1 MHLIIAEKNI
11 AANRIAHIL
20 AGKVPVS
27 QKKEGNAN
35 VYQFADT
42 AAIGLRGHV
51 VEVDFEPGYQNWR
64 SETHPPRSLI
74 DAHIIKNPTE
84 PGIVKLLQRLAKKA
98 DLVTIATDYDT
109 EGELIGK
116 EAYELVRQVNK
127 DVAVNR
133 AKFSAITKEEITA
146 AFEHAGDLDF
156 NLAAAGEARQIID
169 LMWGASLTRFISLT
183 ARRGGNNI
191 LSVGRVQSPTLAM
204 IVDREKEIEAFVPE
218 PYWELSVETKSN
230 NEPFT
235 ARHTEGK
242 FTEFSRAEAAKNAT
256 KAPLIVTDVKE
267 GTRADKAPTPF
278 DTTGFIVAAA
288 RLGLS
293 AANAMRIAEDLYM
306 HGYISY
312 PRTDNTIY
320 PPSLNLNEIL
330 DDLAKT
336 EFAKDVAWVKSNR
349 REKPTQGKKS
359 TTDHPPIHPAGPAT
373 QAQLGENWKV
383 YELIVRRFL
392 ATLSPDAQWT
402 TMKLLFDASGE
413 PYTATGS
420 RLAVQ
425 GWRTVYPYSDAK
437 DTILP
442 VVTIGDKLPID
453 EINLEG
459 KETQPPP
466 RYSQSKLIQEMEKL
480 GLGTKST
487 RHDVIQKLLSRK
499 YVEGAPLRPT
509 LVGRAVTD
517 SLEAHAPVITQAEM
531 TRTLEGEMEQI
542 SLGEQMRDAVI
553 VNSRK
558 MLHQA
563 FDQLEANTEQI
574 GKEIIEQTDEERIIG
589 PCPVCSQDLRI
600 RHLRGASQFI
610 GCNGFP
616 DCTFNI
622 SLPPSN
628 WGLAVRAKEIC
639 EEHKLHHILLIS
651 KGARP
656 WEIGCPF
663 CMHQTTQ
670 RENLLMMPS
679 VDEKM
684 LEHLFS
690 HHIYTVYDLTKINAD
705 TLSKRIEVSG
715 EIAKTLIYEA
725 NDVMDLLRTRSEA
738 KKFLR
743 KLIPPKKKRSYTK
756 VMNVL
761 HERNINSIADMS
773 AAHLD
778 LFTAAGLSADE
789 AKLVKSE
796 AYALTCKG
804 RLKESGVA
812 PLTLK
817 KYHTAGF
824 ISPEELLS
832 FPSPYISM
840 MSGVNIETVHKNLT
854 AIAESLGKK
863 APEKISKPKFDKGRD
878 ELLSIP
884 GVDEAILE
892 KLYRG
897 GVYNNETLLTV
908 DTSKI
913 SAAGLSKAAISAMQ
927 SKVQSQASQV
937 KAKSPAPS
945 QKQGKIDAKTATPHT
960 FTGLEIAPIIR
971 KKYEAAGFTSPEE
984 LFSLPSPYISIKTG
998 VNIET
1003 VHKSLSA
1010 IAELLGKRTPEKISK
1025 LKFDKG
1031 RSELLSIPGIDEAI
1045 LEKLY
1050 HIGIYDKN
1058 SLLGANSKKDAKI
1071 GLSQAALS
1079 ALQSQAKIST
1089 M

>member
-11 AANRIAHIL
+11 VANRIAHIL
-20 AGKVPVS
+20 AEKKSVS
-27 QKKEGNAN
+27 QKKEGGVNL
-35 VYQFADT
+35 YQFSNT
-42 AAIGLRGHV
+42 SAIGLRGHV

-74 DAHIIKNPTE
+74 DAPVIKNPTE
-84 PGIVKLLQRLAKKA
+84 AGIVKLLQRLAKKA

-127 DVAVNR
+127 DVTVNR

-146 AFEHAGDLDF
+146 AFENAGDLDF

-169 LMWGASLTRFISLT
+169 LMWGASLTRFISLA

-191 LSVGRVQSPTLAM
+191 LSVGRVQTPTLAM
-204 IVDREKEIEAFVPE
+204 IVDREKEIEAFVQE

-242 FTEFSRAEAAKNAT
+242 FTEFERAEAAKNAT
-256 KAPLIVTDVKE
+256 KAPLVVTDVKE

-288 RLGLS
+288 RFGLS

-336 EFAKDVAWVKSNR
+336 EFAKDVDWVRSNR
-349 REKPTQGKKS
+349 REKPTRGKKS

-373 QAQLGENWKV
+373 PAELGENWKV
-383 YELIVRRFL
+383 YELVVRRFL
-392 ATLSPDAQWT
+392 ATLSPDAKWT

-420 RLAVQ
+420 RLVIS

-442 VVTIGDKLPID
+442 VVAVGDKLPID
-453 EINLEG
+453 EINLDE
-459 KETQPPP
+459 KATQPPP
-466 RYSQSKLIQEMEKL
+466 RYSQSKLIQEMESL

-499 YVEGAPLRPT
+499 YIEGAPLRPT

-517 SLEAHAPVITQAEM
+517 SLESHAPVITQAEM
-531 TRTLEGEMEQI
+531 TRTLEGKMEQI
-542 SLGEQMRDAVI
+542 SHGKEKRDVVV

-558 MLHQA
+558 MLHRA

-574 GKEIIEQTDEERIIG
+574 GKEIMEQTDEERIIG
-589 PCPVCSQDLRI
+589 PCPICGQDLRI
-600 RHLRGASQFI
+600 RHLRGAAQFI

-622 SLPPSN
+622 SLPPST

-651 KGARP
+651 KGSRP

-670 RENLLMMPS
+670 RENFLMMPS

-684 LEHLFS
+684 LKRLYSS
-690 HHIYTVYDLTKINAD
+690 HVYSVYDLTKMNTDA
-705 TLSKRIEVSG
+705 LSKRMEISG
-715 EIAKTLIYEA
+715 EVAKMLTSEA
-725 NDVMDLLRTRSEA
+725 NEVMDLLRTRSEA
-738 KKFLR
+738 KKFLK
-743 KLIPPKKKRSYTK
+743 KLVPPKRKRSHTK

-761 HERNINSIADMS
+761 HERGVNSIADMS
-773 AAHLD
+773 TAQLD

-789 AKLVKSE
+789 AAAVKTE

-804 RLKESGVA
+804 RLKDSGVA
-812 PLTLK
+812 PVTLK
-817 KYHTAGF
+817 KYQSAGF

-832 FPSPYISM
+832 LPSPYISM
-840 MSGVNIETVHKNLT
+840 KSGVNIETVHKNLVT
-854 AIAESLGKK
+854 IAESLGTT
-863 APEKISKPKFDKGRD
+863 APEKITKMKFDKGRT

-884 GVDEAILE
+884 GVDEAVLE
-892 KLYRG
+892 KLYRI
-897 GVYNNETLLTV
+897 GVYNNESLLTA
-908 DTSKI
+908 DTSK
-913 SAAGLSKAAISAMQ
+913 SSSAGLSKAAIAAMQ
-927 SKVQSQASQV
+927 SQV
-937 KAKSPAPS
+937 SHIENKNSAAS
-945 QKQGKIDAKTATPHT
+945 QKQEKTDHT
-960 FTGLEIAPIIR
+960 RTYLAISPTIR
-971 KKYEAAGFTSPEE
+971 KKYETAGFTSPEE
-984 LFSLPSPYISIKTG
+984 LFSLPSPYISMKSG

-1003 VHKSLSA
+1003 VHKNLVT
-1010 IAELLGKRTPEKISK
+1010 IAESFGKKAPEKITK
-1025 LKFDKG
+1025 MKFDKG
-1031 RSELLSIPGIDEAI
+1031 RAELLSIQGIGEAI

-1050 HIGIYDKN
+1050 RIGVYDKR
-1058 SLLGANSKKDAKI
+1058 SLLGAKIKKGSKT
-1071 GLSQAALS
+1071 GLSQAVLS
-1079 ALQSQAKIST
+1079 ALQSQARIST
-1089 M
+1089 A

>member
-20 AGKVPVS
+20 AGKQPVS
-27 QKKEGNAN
+27 QKKEGGVNL
-35 VYQFADT
+35 YQFSDT

-74 DAHIIKNPTE
+74 DANVIKNPTE
-84 PGIVKLLQRLAKKA
+84 PGIVNLLQRLAKKA
-98 DLVTIATDYDT
+98 NLVTIATDYDT

-127 DVAVNR
+127 DVVINR
-133 AKFSAITKEEITA
+133 AKFSAITKEEITV
-146 AFEHAGDLDF
+146 AFEQAGDLDF

-169 LMWGASLTRFISLT
+169 LMWGASLTRFISLA

-204 IVDREKEIEAFVPE
+204 IVDREKEIEAFVSE
-218 PYWELSVETKSN
+218 PYWELSVETRSKD
-230 NEPFT
+230 EPFT

-242 FTEFSRAEAAKNAT
+242 FTDFERAEAAKNAT
-256 KAPLIVTDVKE
+256 KEPLLVTDVKE
-267 GTRADKAPTPF
+267 GTRTDKAPTPF
-278 DTTGFIVAAA
+278 DTTGYIVAAA
-288 RLGLS
+288 RIGLS

-336 EFAKDVAWVKSNR
+336 EFAKDVAWTRSNH

-373 QAQLGENWKV
+373 RTELDENSWKV

-392 ATLSPDAQWT
+392 ATLCPDAQWT

-420 RLAVQ
+420 RLAIP

-437 DTILP
+437 DTVLP
-442 VVTIGDKLPID
+442 IVAIGDKLPID
-453 EINLEG
+453 AINLEE
-459 KETQPPP
+459 KATQPPP

-517 SLEAHAPVITQAEM
+517 SLQLHAPVITQAEM

-542 SLGEQMRDAVI
+542 SLGQEMRDAVI

-563 FDQLEANTEQI
+563 FDQLEANNEQI
-574 GKEIIEQTDEERIIG
+574 GKEIMEQTDEERIIG
-589 PCPVCSQDLRI
+589 PCPICRADLRI

-622 SLPPSN
+622 SLPPST

-639 EEHKLHHILLIS
+639 EEHKHYHIILIS

-656 WEIGCPF
+656 WEMGCPF
-663 CMHQTTQ
+663 CMHQSSQ
-670 RENLLMMPS
+670 RENFMMMPS

-684 LEHLFS
+684 LNHLYS
-690 HHIYTVYDLTKINAD
+690 NHIYSVYDLSKMNID
-705 TLSKRIEVSG
+705 ELSKRIEVPC
-715 EIAKTLIYEA
+715 ELAKTLISEA
-725 NDVMDLLRTRSEA
+725 NEVMNLLRTRSEA
-738 KKFLR
+738 KKFL
-743 KLIPPKKKRSYTK
+743 KKQVPPKKKRSYTK
-756 VMNVL
+756 VMNAL
-761 HERNINSIADMS
+761 HERGVNSIADLS
-773 AAHLD
+773 TAQLD
-778 LFTAAGLSADE
+778 LFITAGLSEDE
-789 AKLVKSE
+789 AKAVKTE
-796 AYALTCKG
+796 AYTLTCKG
-804 RLKESGVA
+804 RLKEIGVA
-812 PLTLK
+812 PITLK
-817 KYHTAGF
+817 KYQEAGI

-832 FPSPYISM
+832 LPLPYISM
-840 MSGVNIETVHKNLT
+840 KTGVNIETVHKNLATIAESLGERAPEKISKPRFDKGREELLAIPGVDEAVLEKLYRSGVYNNESLLKADMSKIPSGGLSKAAITAMQAKVSDVRMKSPVPSKKEEKKDIVHTLADLDIAPIIRKKYEAAGLTSLEELFSLPSPYISVKTGVNIETVHKSLT
-854 AIAESLGKK
+854 AIAKSLGKK
-863 APEKISKPKFDKGRD
+863 APEKISKPKFDKGRG
-878 ELLSIP
+878 ELLGIA
-884 GVDEAILE
+884 GVDEAVLE
-892 KLYRG
+892 KLYYM
-897 GVYNNETLLTV
+897 GVYDKGSLL
-908 DTSKI
+908 DAKSKD
-913 SAAGLSKAAISAMQ
+913 GSKA
-927 SKVQSQASQV
+927 
-937 KAKSPAPS
+937 
-945 QKQGKIDAKTATPHT
+945 
-960 FTGLEIAPIIR
+960 
-971 KKYEAAGFTSPEE
+971 
-984 LFSLPSPYISIKTG
+984 
-998 VNIET
+998 
-1003 VHKSLSA
+1003 
-1010 IAELLGKRTPEKISK
+1010 
-1025 LKFDKG
+1025 
-1031 RSELLSIPGIDEAI
+1031 
-1045 LEKLY
+1045 
-1050 HIGIYDKN
+1050 
-1058 SLLGANSKKDAKI
+1058 
-1071 GLSQAALS
+1071 GLSQAALT
-1079 ALQSQAKIST
+1079 ALQAQAQV
-1089 M
+1089 